1 VVDVRFENSR
11 RARRQIDRI
20 HAWWSDNRPA
30 VRWLFLE
37 ELRRAELL
45 LRANPQLGIV
55 YMAHKSGEI
64 RRVLLRTEHHLYY
77 RYLAHRN
84 ELIVLAVW
92 GATRKRDPRF

>member
-1 VVDVRFENSR
+1 MEVRFQISR

-20 HAWWSDNRPA
+20 HAWWSDNRAA

-37 ELRRAELL
+37 ELERAERLV
-45 LRANPQLGIV
+45 RATPQIGMV

-77 RYLAHRN
+77 RYVAQRD
-84 ELIVLAVW
+84 ELIVIAVW
-92 GATRKRDPRF
+92 GATRKHGPRF